1 MFEIDHYA
9 HTGRLTNIS
18 PALKVGCGLAVLTV
32 AVSMDSS
39 MLHALL
45 LLFMA
50 ALSVG
55 WAGVPLRPYLR
66 LYAIPASFTA
76 LSLLTIALTV
86 TRSPEP
92 LLLAVPLGG
101 RFIGLSET
109 GVQTAGLLLSR
120 SLAGI
125 SATYFIALTTPVY
138 QWAGLLRWLN
148 VPREFT
154 ELMVLI
160 YRFVTIF
167 AGELDTMRQAS
178 DLKFGSRTPRLM
190 LRSSSALAGV
200 LFTRVM
206 GSYQDWQ
213 RALDLKLYQ
222 GDFHL

>member
-86 TRSPEP
+86 TRSP
-92 LLLAVPLGG
+92 
-101 RFIGLSET
+101 
-109 GVQTAGLLLSR
+109 
-120 SLAGI
+120 
-125 SATYFIALTTPVY
+125 
-138 QWAGLLRWLN
+138 
-148 VPREFT
+148 
-154 ELMVLI
+154 
-160 YRFVTIF
+160 
-167 AGELDTMRQAS
+167 
-178 DLKFGSRTPRLM
+178 
-190 LRSSSALAGV
+190 
-200 LFTRVM
+200 
-206 GSYQDWQ
+206 
-213 RALDLKLYQ
+213 ALD
-222 GDFHL
+222 